1 MKSKFS
7 LVFLFLIVLSTKSFA
22 SAWTAKWIESENC
35 KSTVNTWQVFRKTV
49 VLSAVPKSL
58 MARISVDSK
67 YWLWINGRMVVFEG
81 GLKRGPSPSDSYYD
95 VVNIRPYLH
104 RGRNVIAILSLF
116 YGKEGFSHK
125 SSGQAAL
132 LFEAHSEH
140 VDIVSDESWEATVYK
155 AYGKVG
161 NPEPNYRL
169 CESNL
174 CFDGRESL
182 GDWYSPAFRG
192 HFPKAKV
199 FSAVAE
205 NGVFGKLVLRP
216 IPLFR
221 YSGLKKY
228 VSQSFDPATRI
239 LHCRLPYDAQVTPY
253 LKVKAPAGDT
263 IDMRTEDYLVAGV
276 PSVRG
281 EYITCNGVQKY
292 ESLGWMNG
300 NEVQYR
306 IPENVKV
313 LAVRYR
319 ESGYDTKIVGNFKC
333 NDPFF
338 TELWKRSART
348 LYVNMR
354 DTYSDC
360 PDRERAQWWGDVT
373 NDIQENFYTL
383 SPSSWQII
391 NKGIYE
397 LMNWQRRDG
406 TIFAPVPAGNWDK
419 ELPVQMLMSVGWY
432 GFHKQYYD
440 SGDSSFVSVIYDRL
454 HRYLHDVWKMD
465 NNGYAITR
473 EGGWSW
479 ADWGDHIDLS
489 LLTAE
494 WYYLALKGERDFARM
509 LNREADVKADDV
521 IMKRMKDHFD
531 SCYWKGSDYR
541 SDSYKE
547 MDSDDRAQAM
557 AVLSGLA
564 DPDKYPEIIRILK
577 KSYFASP
584 LMEMYVQRALF
595 KMGQGEFALQRA
607 KEKYVKMMSYKD
619 QTTVFEFWDKG
630 GSINHAWASGMT
642 VIFGQEVCGVRPTSP
657 GFKTFEVKP
666 DLAGLSQVS
675 ANMQTLY
682 GMIRIRIKKKNG
694 YIHLTLTVP
703 EGTQATVML
712 GREVQRLKAGKYHLS
727 SKE

>member
-1 MKSKFS
+1 MKSRFL
-7 LVFLFLIVLSTKSFA
+7 LVFLLMIFSVESFA
-22 SAWTAKWIESENC
+22 SRKTAKWIEAEDCNNV
-35 KSTVNTWQVFRKTV
+35 VNTWQVFRKTV
-49 VLSAVPKSL
+49 RLSSTPKFL
-58 MARISVDSK
+58 TAKISVDSK
-67 YWLWINGRMVVFEG
+67 YWLWVNGRMVVFEG

-95 VVNIRPYLH
+95 AVNIGPYLH
-104 RGRNVIAILSLF
+104 KGRNVIAILSLYF
-116 YGKEGFSHK
+116 GKEGFSHK

-132 LFEAHSEH
+132 FFDASSGN
-140 VDIVSDESWEATVYK
+140 VNIVSDESWEAAVYK

-161 NPEPNYRL
+161 NPDPNYRL

-174 CFDGRESL
+174 CFDGRKNL
-182 GDWYSPAFRG
+182 GKWYSSVFRG
-192 HFPKAKV
+192 HFPSAKV
-199 FSAVAE
+199 FSSVVE
-205 NGVFGKLVLRP
+205 NNTFGKLILRP

-228 VSQSFDPATRI
+228 VSQSFDAKTRI

-263 IDMRTEDYLVAGV
+263 IDMRTDDYVVGGV
-276 PSVRG
+276 PCVRA
-281 EYITCNGVQKY
+281 EYITCNGVQEY

-319 ESGYDTKIVGNFKC
+319 ESGYDTNIVGDFKC

-397 LMNWQRRDG
+397 LMNWQRPDG

-432 GFHKQYYD
+432 GFHTQYYD
-440 SGDSSFVSVIYDRL
+440 SGDSSFVAAIYNRL
-454 HRYLHDVWKMD
+454 HKYLHKVWKLD
-465 NNGYAITR
+465 NNGYAIAR

-479 ADWGDHIDLS
+479 ADWGDHIDLP

-509 LNREADVKADDV
+509 LGKQADVSADDAA
-521 IMKRMKDHFD
+521 MKKMEENFD
-531 SCYWKGSDYR
+531 RCYWKGSNYR

-547 MDSDDRAQAM
+547 VESDDRVQAM

-564 DPDKYPEIIRILK
+564 GPDKYPELFKIFK

-584 LMEMYVQRALF
+584 LMEMYVQKALF

-607 KEKYVKMMSYKD
+607 KEKYTKMMSFKD
-619 QTTVFEFWDKG
+619 LTTVFEFWDNG

-642 VIFGQEVCGVRPTSP
+642 VIFGQDVCGVRPTSP

-675 ANMQTLY
+675 ANMQTKY
-682 GMIRIRIKKKNG
+682 GMIRVNLKKEKG
-694 YIHLTLTVP
+694 QTHLTLTVP
-703 EGTQATVML
+703 EGTQATVVL
-712 GREVQRLKAGKYHLS
+712 GGNVTHLTPGNYHLS
-727 SKE
+727 SRG